1 MLPEGICVMAPSL
14 RQFEILE
21 ASSPAHI
28 EAARSL
34 FNQYAASLNFS
45 LCFQSFE
52 QELASL
58 PGDYAPPEG
67 RLLLAF
73 VNGEPVGCGALHGL
87 EQGEGDGSIC
97 EMKRLYVQPGQRGKG
112 IGLAVA
118 ERLIRE
124 AREIGYR
131 RMRLDTVPS
140 AMADAVK
147 MYRGMGFAEIPPY
160 RANPVPGAIY
170 MELVLETP

>member
-1 MLPEGICVMAPSL
+1 MAPNS
-14 RQFEILE
+14 RPFEILQ
-21 ASSPAHI
+21 ASSAAHI

-58 PGDYAPPEG
+58 PGDYAPPDG

-73 VNGEPVGCGALHGL
+73 VKAEAVGCGALHRL
-87 EQGEGDGSIC
+87 ADGESNGDIC
-97 EMKRLYVQPGQRGKG
+97 EMKRLYVQPGQRGSG
-112 IGLAVA
+112 IGLALA

-124 AREIGYR
+124 AGEIGYR
-131 RMRLDTVPS
+131 AMRLDTVPS
-140 AMADAVK
+140 AMAQAVK
-147 MYRGMGFAEIPPY
+147 MYRNLGFREIPPY
-160 RANPVPGAIY
+160 RRNPVPGAIY
-170 MELVLETP
+170 MEMVL

>member
-1 MLPEGICVMAPSL
+1 MPL
-14 RQFEILE
+14 EILQ
-21 ASSPAHI
+21 AVSSEHI
-28 EAARSL
+28 ETARSL
-34 FNQYAASLNFS
+34 FNQYAASLNFN

-73 VNGEPVGCGALHGL
+73 LKQEPVGCGALHKFGL
-87 EQGEGDGSIC
+87 DENEPIC
-97 EMKRLYVQPGQRGKG
+97 EMKRLYVKPEQRGHG
-112 IGLAVA
+112 IGLALT

-131 RMRLDTVPS
+131 RMRLDTIPS
-140 AMADAVK
+140 AMAAAVK
-147 MYRGMGFAEIPPY
+147 MYRSLGFREIAAY
-160 RANPVPGAIY
+160 RANPVPGAIFL
-170 MELVLETP
+170 ELEL

>member
-1 MLPEGICVMAPSL
+1 MGSNLPN
-14 RQFEILE
+14 FEILQ
-21 ASSPAHI
+21 ASSPDHI

-52 QELASL
+52 QELGSL

-67 RLLLAF
+67 RLLLAI
-73 VNGEPVGCGALHGL
+73 VGTKPVGCGALHRLDDGA
-87 EQGEGDGSIC
+87 GDERVC
-97 EMKRLYVQPGQRGKG
+97 EMKRLYVQPGQRGSG
-112 IGLAVA
+112 IGRALAK
-118 ERLIRE
+118 RLIRE

-131 RMRLDTVPS
+131 YMRLDTVPS
-140 AMADAVK
+140 TMAEAVK
-147 MYRGMGFAEIPPY
+147 MYRRLGFGEIPPY

-170 MELVLETP
+170 MELEL